1 MLAKDAVAARY
12 AETISAQATSPDKIT
27 YTGDDLVGL
36 DPSMFLSKSD
46 WQILTL

>member
-12 AETISAQATSPDKIT
+12 AETVAEKATSPDKIT
-27 YTGDDLVGL
+27 YTGDDLVEL
-36 DPSMFLSKSD
+36 DPSMFQSSID